1 MQLKNNLTDNRKQ
14 KIYIPHKGGKKE
26 RKNMKYSVNVNVL
39 EQPVSNVKGFAS
51 VVFADQFKVSNIA
64 IVENKNGEL
73 FVSMPRYASSKDSE
87 YHDICNPI
95 TKEFR
100 EDLYGNIL
108 TAFTQAQRG
117 EEKNMT
123 VGNQKDTQL
132 AYNVKVTP
140 FEREGSNIRG
150 LGRIY
155 LDDRFVINNV
165 SLIQGKRGVFVSMP
179 SYKTNQKDEQGKS
192 IYQEICFPVTK
203 EFREKLY
210 GDIRGAYQEAK
221 KNTTKQMQTA
231 QTAPYRNAPGQS
243 TPYR

>member
-1 MQLKNNLTDNRKQ
+1 
-14 KIYIPHKGGKKE
+14 
-26 RKNMKYSVNVNVL
+26 MKYSVNVNIL
-39 EQPVSNVKGFAS
+39 EQPAGNVKGFAS
-51 VVFADQFKVSNIA
+51 VVFADCFKVSNIA
-64 IVENKNGEL
+64 IVESKKGEL

-100 EDLYGNIL
+100 AEIYGNIL
-108 TAFTQAQRG
+108 TAFGQAQRG
-117 EEKNMT
+117 GEKSMT
-123 VGNQKDTQL
+123 VGNQKETQL
-132 AYNVKVTP
+132 AYHVKVTP

-155 LDDRFVINNV
+155 LDDRVVINNV
-165 SLIQGKRGVFVSMP
+165 SLIQGKKGVFVSMP

-192 IYQEICFPVTK
+192 VYQDICFPVTK
-203 EFREKLY
+203 EFREKLF

-221 KNTTKQMQTA
+221 KNTTKQMQTE

>member
-1 MQLKNNLTDNRKQ
+1 
-14 KIYIPHKGGKKE
+14 
-26 RKNMKYSVNVNVL
+26 MKYSVNVNVL
-39 EQPVSNVKGFAS
+39 EQTQTRSNMKGFAS
-51 VVFADQFKVSNIA
+51 VIFADCFKVSNIA

-100 EDLYGNIL
+100 EELYGNIL
-108 TAFTQAQRG
+108 TVFAQAQKGG
-117 EEKNMT
+117 EKEMT
-123 VGNQKDTQL
+123 VGEQKDTKL

-155 LDDRFVINNV
+155 LEDCFVINNV
-165 SLIQGKRGVFVSMP
+165 SLLQGKKGVFVSMP

-192 IYQEICFPVTK
+192 IYQDICFPVTK

-210 GDIRGAYQEAK
+210 GDISGAYHEAK
-221 KNTTKQMQTA
+221 KNITKQNGTKQNSTKQMETA
-231 QTAPYRNAPGQS
+231 QTEPHANVPGQS
-243 TPYR
+243 TPHR